1 MLGGTVL
8 GGTGT
13 VVITTGFGCSGGF
26 RAGRALP
33 EGGERKKAMSGLQAF
48 GQGPVS
54 GGPIT

>member
-1 MLGGTVL
+1 MLGGTAL

-33 EGGERKKAMSGLQAF
+33 EGG
-48 GQGPVS
+48 
-54 GGPIT
+54 